1 MAAGSETCAAT
12 STACTSPAKTAAAA
26 RAARTRAMLRF
37 IDFRLGTPPLL
48 RRCLVELDWV
58 AVRIVDEDLPA
69 TRPRLDLVPERHP
82 RFLQRG
88 DGRIDAVDI
97 QHDPI
102 PPAGLLLAAV
112 RHRARA
118 RSPGAAQDEIEL
130 AARNQGKPR
139 PRPHSQV
146 EAEMAGVK
154 RDRAVDAG
162 SLVANDRGVRRERR
176 GARVGRLCHRG
187 TSPGRSQTRALMA
200 S

>member
-1 MAAGSETCAAT
+1 
-12 STACTSPAKTAAAA
+12 AAA

-37 IDFRLGTPPLL
+37 IDFRLGKRPLL

-118 RSPGAAQDEIEL
+118 RSLGPGQDEIEL
-130 AARNQGKPR
+130 AARNQGKTR

-146 EAEMAGVK
+146 EAEMAGGK
-154 RDRAVDAG
+154 TDPAGGAG
-162 SLVANDRGVRRERR
+162 SVMADGRG
-176 GARVGRLCHRG
+176 GL
-187 TSPGRSQTRALMA
+187 P
-200 S
+200 